1 MDLFE
6 SITRPRAEM
15 KVIDSFIFTFNKAK
29 KIYKL
34 QNYSQALPEFQLS
47 YDILTPI
54 FDILPKVEVLFYLMK
69 TQFTLEMYDECLET
83 KQQLHEYLLQIQTEK
98 ERYLNIYSKMFLYEI
113 VIAFIQNRLNDS
125 MTHTLDF
132 IAYVKDDKTLP
143 DVEDKSYLFMRVLK
157 GLLRLGKIVQTKQY
171 ALFIDHYNT
180 MIVEIENEDGDK
192 VQMVKSKMKELYK
205 SFMSTKIRK
214 FIFDELNAMF
224 YKLKYG
230 LGINN
235 KVVSF
240 LDKKMHIYVRE
251 NNYQKL
257 IEMFET
263 FIHLNKI
270 DLSVYFGNMNKY
282 NVVHEQKN
290 RIVAF
295 DTIFGNF
302 CGAFGVIFDKY
313 LTDSYIDPLLKDSFA
328 SMGIIHDDSQLSVK
342 RTFSSSLNF
351 KSNLAEQAH
360 MIFEQIKQRAKLMS
374 SSNNNTNNTST
385 FNSRLNSSNC
395 LRMSSPYSTIKR
407 KSTLY
412 RCKDFDFA
420 KDVVIPPNIENSKEN
435 VHYDKLKATGKKL
448 TKRFMTTSMGFKKKG
463 LHLPSITTTEFNKN
477 QTNNI
482 LGIGGITT
490 TPITTVNT
498 QKDTLNSLLFAN
510 NNLTTSFTETST
522 SQNNNNG
529 NVMVTNNQQQQQ
541 RSIKNNVLMS
551 IVNKQMQY
559 PLRNINNYRKYIFL
573 YM

>member
-1 MDLFE
+1 
-6 SITRPRAEM
+6 
-15 KVIDSFIFTFNKAK
+15 
-29 KIYKL
+29 
-34 QNYSQALPEFQLS
+34 
-47 YDILTPI
+47 
-54 FDILPKVEVLFYLMK
+54 
-69 TQFTLEMYDECLET
+69 
-83 KQQLHEYLLQIQTEK
+83 
-98 ERYLNIYSKMFLYEI
+98 
-113 VIAFIQNRLNDS
+113 
-125 MTHTLDF
+125 
-132 IAYVKDDKTLP
+132 
-143 DVEDKSYLFMRVLK
+143 
-157 GLLRLGKIVQTKQY
+157 
-171 ALFIDHYNT
+171 
-180 MIVEIENEDGDK
+180 
-192 VQMVKSKMKELYK
+192 
-205 SFMSTKIRK
+205 
-214 FIFDELNAMF
+214 
-224 YKLKYG
+224 
-230 LGINN
+230 
-235 KVVSF
+235 
-240 LDKKMHIYVRE
+240 
-251 NNYQKL
+251 
-257 IEMFET
+257 
-263 FIHLNKI
+263 
-270 DLSVYFGNMNKY
+270 MNKY

-360 MIFEQIKQRAKLMS
+360 VIFEQIKQRAKLMS

-482 LGIGGITT
+482 LSIGGGTTT

-522 SQNNNNG
+522 SQNNNNNG
-529 NVMVTNNQQQQQ
+529 NAMVTNNQQQ
-541 RSIKNNVLMS
+541 RSMKNNNVLMS

>member
-83 KQQLHEYLLQIQTEK
+83 KHQLHEYLLQIQTEK

>member
-83 KQQLHEYLLQIQTEK
+83 KHQLHEYLLQIQTEK

-263 FIHLNKI
+263 FIHLNRI

-541 RSIKNNVLMS
+541 RSMKNNVLMS

>member
-34 QNYSQALPEFQLS
+34 QNYSQALPEFQQS

-83 KQQLHEYLLQIQTEK
+83 KHQLHEYLLQIQTEK

-230 LGINN
+230 LGIDN
-235 KVVSF
+235 KIVSF

-270 DLSVYFGNMNKY
+270 DLSVFFGNMNKY
-282 NVVHEQKN
+282 NIVHEQKN

-328 SMGIIHDDSQLSVK
+328 SMGIVHDDSQLSVK

-360 MIFEQIKQRAKLMS
+360 VIFEQIKQRAKLMS

-412 RCKDFDFA
+412 RCKDFDFS

-490 TPITTVNT
+490 TTTPITTVNT

-510 NNLTTSFTETST
+510 NNLTTSFTEIST
-522 SQNNNNG
+522 SQNNNG
-529 NVMVTNNQQQQQ
+529 NVVVTNNQQQQ
-541 RSIKNNVLMS
+541 RTMKNNVLMS

-573 YM
+573 HL

>member
-83 KQQLHEYLLQIQTEK
+83 KHQLHEYLLQIQTEK

-559 PLRNINNYRKYIFL
+559 PLRNIIIHISSEI
-573 YM
+573 